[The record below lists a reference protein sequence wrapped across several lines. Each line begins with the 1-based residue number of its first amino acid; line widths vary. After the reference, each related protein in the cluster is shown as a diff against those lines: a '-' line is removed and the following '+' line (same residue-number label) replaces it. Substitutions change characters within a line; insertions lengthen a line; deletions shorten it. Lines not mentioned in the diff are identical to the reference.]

1 MSSVSGFSGLSAL
14 QAQLSGRIDRAFSKA
29 DTNSDAKLS
38 LDEFLGAG
46 QNVPGGSENAA
57 ASANSAERTAR
68 RTELFKKM
76 DADGDGSVTKD
87 EMTSFTDQLVNQMK
101 TALLALQ
108 DIQNMGAQGAQRK
121 KGHHHHGPQSLM
133 DVLSQ
138 SGNGNGSAVSA
149 DDIMKKLDSSGD
161 GVISKDELAS
171 YLKAYTQQ
179 KVAGVGESAASTAA
193 TSAIAS
199 V

>member
-14 QAQLSGRIDRAFSKA
+14 QSQLSGRIDRAFSKA
-29 DTNSDAKLS
+29 DTDGDAKLS
-38 LDEFLGAG
+38 LDEFLAAG
-46 QNVPGGSENAA
+46 QKMPGGPENAA

-76 DADGDGSVTKD
+76 DANGDGSVTKD

-133 DVLSQ
+133 DVLDQ
-138 SGNGNGSAVSA
+138 SGNKSPLSA
-149 DDIMKKLDSSGD
+149 DSVMKTLDTSGD

-179 KVAGVGESAASTAA
+179 KVAGVGESAASTA
-193 TSAIAS
+193 TSSAIAS